1 MEGNLK
7 QYFNEC
13 LAKMPSTN
21 NESFDERYERDL
33 ITVAILNLRMK
44 LCY

>member
-1 MEGNLK
+1 MKGNLK

-13 LAKMPSTN
+13 LAKMPRYD
-21 NESFDERYERDL
+21 NESFDERYERDI